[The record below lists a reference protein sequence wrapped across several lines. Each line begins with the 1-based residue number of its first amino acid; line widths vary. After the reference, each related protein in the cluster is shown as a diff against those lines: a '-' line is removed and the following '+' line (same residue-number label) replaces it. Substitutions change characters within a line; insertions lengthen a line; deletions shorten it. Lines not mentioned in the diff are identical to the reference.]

1 MDHDHAPLSA
11 LPGLD
16 ADYSF
21 GRPKLY
27 LTPRELARL
36 TLVRSR
42 LGDTRHEREAELQ
55 SGRGG
60 GGSGEGSHRRVS
72 AADASGADA
81 QAGPLRGISAAAAPA
96 AEAQAGPAGANLQT
110 TDELEDRQAP

>member
-11 LPGLD
+11 LPSLD

-42 LGDTRHEREAELQ
+42 LGETRDERAAELQ
-55 SGRGG
+55 SARRGRGTA
-60 GGSGEGSHRRVS
+60 EGTPRRVS
-72 AADASGADA
+72 AADASAADG
-81 QAGPLRGISAAAAPA
+81 QADPLRGVSAAAAPA
-96 AEAQAGPAGANLQT
+96 GEAQAGPADANLQT
-110 TDELEDRQAP
+110 TDELEDGRAP